1 MNTLLSLF
9 LTLHKRP
16 KSPKLVLEN
25 VPNDFLLYSGW
36 TRPRVGDVSP
46 LHCLC
51 VHAPHLGKVQQGLED
66 LRCWIIK
73 CSHVLCKYI
82 LLCFIN
88 PRLMLSIVEG
98 LRMISQG

>member
-1 MNTLLSLF
+1 M
-9 LTLHKRP
+9 RQMI
-16 KSPKLVLEN
+16 
-25 VPNDFLLYSGW
+25 LYSGW

-46 LHCLC
+46 LHCLR
-51 VHAPHLGKVQQGLED
+51 VHAPHLGKVQQSLED

-82 LLCFIN
+82 LLCF
-88 PRLMLSIVEG
+88 MLSIVEG